1 MEIYCVSAAYYG
13 DQSVLEYCNTQK
25 KGDCAVGT
33 KDVLT
38 SPLLI
43 VIVVVFLGETGG
55 ILKQGPHPH
64 GVSAPIAHVSPSNPQ
79 DKHFSVGKMSTMVV
93 ADGRN

>member
-1 MEIYCVSAAYYG
+1 MEIYCVSATYYG

-55 ILKQGPHPH
+55 IFKQGPRPY
-64 GVSAPIAHVSPSNPQ
+64 GISAPIEHVSASNQQ
-79 DKHFSVGKMSTMVV
+79 DNHLNVGKMLSVVV